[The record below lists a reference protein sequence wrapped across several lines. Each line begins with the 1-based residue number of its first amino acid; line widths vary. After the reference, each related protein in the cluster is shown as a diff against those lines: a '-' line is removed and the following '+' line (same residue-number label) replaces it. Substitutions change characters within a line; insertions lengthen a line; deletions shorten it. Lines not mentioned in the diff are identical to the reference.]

1 MRAPAH
7 TDRRAGSLVR
17 VLFLVLVPVMVAA
30 CGGSAAQAPVGG
42 APAGAPARAA
52 ASAGGAFGGGAG
64 ATAGVSQTGG
74 NGNPAAVVD
83 DTKIVR
89 TGSLQLTVADTDKAL
104 LAGRDAIRGLGG
116 YIGSS
121 QQQRSNDKIF
131 ATVTYRIPVASWED
145 ALDAIRRLGTEVA
158 EQTEAVEVTGQLVD
172 LDARIRNLKASEA
185 ALVGYAANAPKISDL
200 LEIES
205 RLTDTRGEIER
216 MTAEQTALSDKA
228 AMATL
233 TVTFGTDVVAVAE
246 AAAKWDPAAE
256 VDRASATLIGVGQ
269 AVASFLILFTIV
281 WLPILVGLAI
291 IAYVGLRIAR
301 RLGWQR
307 PGGFPPIDPTPPV
320 APAAPAPPAS
330 GA

>member
-7 TDRRAGSLVR
+7 THHRTGPIVGLLILVW
-17 VLFLVLVPVMVAA
+17 VAVTVVA
-30 CGGSAAQAPVGG
+30 CGGSAAQAPV
-42 APAGAPARAA
+42 AGAAGAQARAA
-52 ASAGGAFGGGAG
+52 ASAGGNASGAG
-64 ATAGVSQTGG
+64 AAGGGTQTGG
-74 NGNPAAVVD
+74 NGNTAALVD

-145 ALDAIRRLGTEVA
+145 ALDAIRHLGTEVA

-216 MTAEQTALSDKA
+216 MTAEQAALSDKA
-228 AMATL
+228 ALATL

-281 WLPILVGLAI
+281 WLPMLVGLAVV
-291 IAYVGLRIAR
+291 AFVGLRIAR
-301 RLGWQR
+301 RLGWLR
-307 PGGFPPIDPTPPV
+307 PAGFPPIEPTPPT
-320 APAAPAPPAS
+320 APAAPAPPVS

>member
-1 MRAPAH
+1 MRAPVH
-7 TDRRAGSLVR
+7 TDRRTDPIVR
-17 VLFLVLVPVMVAA
+17 LLILASVAVMVVA

-42 APAGAPARAA
+42 AAVGAPARAA
-52 ASAGGAFGGGAG
+52 ASAGGGASGAG
-64 ATAGVSQTGG
+64 ATGGGSQTGG
-74 NGNPAAVVD
+74 NGNPAALVD

-145 ALDAIRRLGTEVA
+145 ALDAIRHLGTEVA
-158 EQTEAVEVTGQLVD
+158 EQTEALEVTGQLVD

-216 MTAEQTALSDKA
+216 MTAEQAALSDKA

-233 TVTFGTDVVAVAE
+233 TVTYGTDVVAVAE

-256 VDRASATLIGVGQ
+256 VDRASASLIGVGQ

-307 PGGFPPIDPTPPV
+307 PRGFPPIDPTPPV
-320 APAAPAPPAS
+320 APAAPAPPVS